1 MLEILFGRPIDKSEY
16 MKIKI
21 RNKVLIVLCFCLA
34 VKILQKQTQGN
45 YQKTLMEAL
54 ITAERGTVIEI
65 PEGGDIS
72 RGLSLKMDG
81 VTIRGAGM
89 DKSVLSFKNQI
100 QGSEGLTITA
110 DDIRLENFAV
120 EDTVGDAIK
129 INECRNLVIDGVR
142 VEWTNGPETDNG
154 AYGLY
159 PVQCQNVLIEM
170 LLSRSDAGIYVGQSE
185 RAVVRHSRAEYN
197 VAGIEIENTSYAD
210 VYANV
215 ATNNTGSILV
225 FNMPNLPKPAWRPI

>member
-1 MLEILFGRPIDKSEY
+1 
-16 MKIKI
+16 
-21 RNKVLIVLCFCLA
+21 
-34 VKILQKQTQGN
+34 
-45 YQKTLMEAL
+45 
-54 ITAERGTVIEI
+54 
-65 PEGGDIS
+65 
-72 RGLSLKMDG
+72 MDG

-159 PVQCQNVLIEM
+159 PVQCQNVLIEN
-170 LLSRSDAGIYVGQSE
+170 SVAIAASDAGIYVGQSE
-185 RAVVRHSRAEYN
+185 RVVSVTPSR
-197 VAGIEIENTSYAD
+197 I
-210 VYANV
+210 
-215 ATNNTGSILV
+215 
-225 FNMPNLPKPAWRPI
+225 

>member
-21 RNKVLIVLCFCLA
+21 RNKVLIVLFMFLLGCEDQ
-34 VKILQKQTQGN
+34 LQKQTQGN

-65 PEGGDIS
+65 PEGVHDIS

-120 EDTVGDAIK
+120 ED
-129 INECRNLVIDGVR
+129 LS
-142 VEWTNGPETDNG
+142 
-154 AYGLY
+154 
-159 PVQCQNVLIEM
+159 LIH
-170 LLSRSDAGIYVGQSE
+170 I
-185 RAVVRHSRAEYN
+185 
-197 VAGIEIENTSYAD
+197 
-210 VYANV
+210 
-215 ATNNTGSILV
+215 
-225 FNMPNLPKPAWRPI
+225 